1 MRAWDIDIDT
11 DFSGILLS
19 KKLYEERNENIL
31 IYIISYKISTGA
43 KPFRL
48 RYDKIDGFI
57 KIRDKIRYIVLF
69 DDWSD
74 KIFDRI
80 KYLINEK
87 SGITASNFAI
97 IRID

>member
-11 DFSGILLS
+11 GLSGILQR

-31 IYIISYKISTGA
+31 IYIISYKISTGV

-48 RYDKIDGFI
+48 RYDKTDGFI

-69 DDWSD
+69 DDWCD
-74 KIFDRI
+74 KIFGRI

-87 SGITASNFAI
+87 SGITDSNFAI